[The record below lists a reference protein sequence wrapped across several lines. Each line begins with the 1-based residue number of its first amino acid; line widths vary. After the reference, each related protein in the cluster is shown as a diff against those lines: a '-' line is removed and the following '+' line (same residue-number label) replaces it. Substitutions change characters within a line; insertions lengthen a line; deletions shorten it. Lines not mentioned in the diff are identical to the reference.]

1 MLAPLATSLVQPVIS
16 SIVKDINGR
25 GVRGAGR
32 GSISRLLIITNMNL
46 DLMAFFQETIYLTIK
61 DGAYVINLD
70 DKNSKETHRV
80 SLFIDIIL
88 VVYFDFFAIKYIPLQ
103 VLNKIKDKSI
113 THNIFRI
120 KDNESIM
127 CGFYW

>member
-25 GVRGAGR
+25 GVRGAGG

>member
-1 MLAPLATSLVQPVIS
+1 
-16 SIVKDINGR
+16 
-25 GVRGAGR
+25 
-32 GSISRLLIITNMNL
+32 MNL